1 MKITKRQLKQ
11 IIKEEL
17 EKSMSE
23 SMELPFYMR
32 DFSDEQIVDNIKG
45 YIETIKKG
53 EAIPDRDYEHE
64 AREQAR
70 EFLRI
75 IKHKNL
81 QGFDEDDLKTLSSFY
96 RAPAQGAY

>member
-23 SMELPFYMR
+23 SMELPYYMR
-32 DFSDEQIVDNIKG
+32 GFSDEQIVDNIKS
-45 YIETIKKG
+45 YIEDIKKG
-53 EAIPDRDYEHE
+53 KAIVDWDYEHE

-75 IKHKNL
+75 IKDKNL
-81 QGFDEDDLKTLSSFY
+81 QGFDEDDLMTLSSFY